1 MGNIIERAIIL
12 ALSGQHSTIRTIR
25 NELHMEGFTHRELS
39 SLSGRELQRQLR
51 ALMVQSSTSPTT
63 LEESLLA
70 GVALS
75 VRRP

>member
-1 MGNIIERAIIL
+1 MGNIIERAITL

-39 SLSGRELQRQLR
+39 ALSGRELQRQLR
-51 ALMVQSSTSPTT
+51 ALMMQSASPAT
-63 LEESLLA
+63 LGEDLLA
-70 GVALS
+70 SAALA